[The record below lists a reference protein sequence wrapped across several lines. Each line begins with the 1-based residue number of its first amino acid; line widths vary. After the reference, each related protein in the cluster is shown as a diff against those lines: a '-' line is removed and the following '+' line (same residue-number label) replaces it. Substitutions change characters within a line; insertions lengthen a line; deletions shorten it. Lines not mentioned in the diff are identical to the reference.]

1 MEVVRF
7 EDIQNEFMHRAQNAV
22 YCNVATVDRKGRP
35 RSRVMH
41 VIWEGPMGWVITWPE
56 SHKAKHLAN
65 NPYVSLA
72 YVTEPKKPIYVEG
85 IAAWVQEVV
94 EQQRIW
100 DLHKAIPPPL
110 GFDPTPHYG
119 TIQHKYFGLLRI
131 TPWRVELAELGSES
145 LIWRPSAG

>member
-1 MEVVRF
+1 MTDMLEVGLRQGVPMTDVVWKICSRIVVRHLGAVLQGTRTMEVARF
-7 EDIQNEFMHRAQNAV
+7 EDIQTEFMHRAQKAV

-72 YVTEPKKPIYVEG
+72 
-85 IAAWVQEVV
+85 
-94 EQQRIW
+94 
-100 DLHKAIPPPL
+100 
-110 GFDPTPHYG
+110 
-119 TIQHKYFGLLRI
+119 
-131 TPWRVELAELGSES
+131 
-145 LIWRPSAG
+145 

>member
-1 MEVVRF
+1 MEVARF
-7 EDIQNEFMHRAQNAV
+7 EDIQTEFMHRAQKAV

-41 VIWEGPMGWVITWPE
+41 VIWEGPIGWVITWPE

-85 IAAWVQEVV
+85 VAAWVQEVV

-119 TIQHKYFGLLRI
+119 TIKHQYFGLLRF
-131 TPWRVELAELGSES
+131 TPWRIEIAELGSES